1 MFIKKSTFFISLLFL
16 FQTVLA
22 QDYDYQVDKTLV
34 GHTSSV
40 HNLRFSPDGKLLAT
54 CGFDSLVI
62 LWDVQTGEMLRKWKG
77 HSDWITEVTFSQDG
91 SLIASAG
98 QDGYCKV
105 WDTESGELLGT
116 YANQFG
122 TFNGKSMKAV
132 SFVDFS
138 PDNKYIYYGGASA
151 FLVKAR
157 IDIPNQTPKKIT
169 FLGNNGKYYSNITG
183 GQLMSDGTTVI
194 ASIGYF
200 VISVD
205 VNTGILYKKFN
216 YPNQGIN
223 DVIIAP
229 QDDMITVW
237 CFDGNVLTWNYT
249 SGEVVQKIKATEPQN
264 YSAASFSQDG
274 KLLVTGASGNIAKVW
289 DWKEAKQIATLTGHQ
304 STVRTCRFSPIQ
316 NLIATASYDKT
327 IKIWRPKSEIEEN
340 QVSIHEEDLKVG
352 NTINLEHIRFQRGKA
367 VFLNQAD
374 KELEKLFQLMTLH
387 EKMKIRLEGHTD
399 NVGKSHLNLR
409 LSGERVGAVKNYL
422 AAKGI
427 AISRILV
434 RAYGDKYPIADNK
447 KELTRRLNRRVEV
460 TILEM

>member
-1 MFIKKSTFFISLLFL
+1 MRIKEYFFVIFLLFL
-16 FQTVLA
+16 SETTLA

-77 HSDWITEVTFSQDG
+77 HTDWITEVTFSHDG

-105 WDTESGELLGT
+105 WNTESGELLGT
-116 YANQFG
+116 YSNQFG

-151 FLVKAR
+151 FLIKAR
-157 IDIPNQTPKKIT
+157 IDIPNQIPQKIT
-169 FLGNNGKYYSNITG
+169 FLGNNGKYYSNISG
-183 GQLMSDGTTVI
+183 GQLMTDAKTIIT
-194 ASIGYF
+194 SIGYF
-200 VISVD
+200 AIAVD
-205 VNTGILYKKFN
+205 ANTGMLYKKFH

-223 DVIIAP
+223 DVIVAP

-237 CFDGNVLTWNYT
+237 CYDGHVLTWDYN
-249 SGEVVQKIKATEPQN
+249 SGEVVKKIQVTTPQN
-264 YSAASFSQDG
+264 YSAASFNQSGD
-274 KLLVTGASGNIAKVW
+274 LLVTGASDNIAKVW
-289 DWKEAKQIATLTGHQ
+289 DWKASKQVATLTGHENII
-304 STVRTCRFSPIQ
+304 RTCRFSPKQ

-327 IKIWRPKSEIEEN
+327 IKIWRPKSDIEKN

-352 NTINLEHIRFQRGKA
+352 NTINLEHIRFERGKA
-367 VFLNQAD
+367 IFLSQAD

-422 AAKGI
+422 VGRGVALE
-427 AISRILV
+427 RILV
-434 RAYGDKYPIADNK
+434 RAHGDKYPIADNT